1 MTLDKR
7 WWDPYFSRIT
17 EDSMRIQTISAI
29 VLFTASAALADAT
42 VDQKVQFHFTGALGT
57 MINVFSRGAREGVT
71 STEVVKGNR
80 KLRRSESTGELI
92 DLDQEKIYTIDYDR
106 KSYSVKTFAELRR
119 EWEQQQERAKK
130 NAGRSRQEKSEGPE
144 YQVDFA
150 VKSTGRKEAING
162 WNTHEELVTITVH
175 EKGKKLEKSGG
186 FVLTSDL
193 WMGPKVAAMRELADF
208 DRRFVQKAY
217 GAAFN
222 ADMRSLAMAVAMTPA
237 FGEAMKAFYE
247 HRASFDGTPIR
258 TKMSFETVAGADQP
272 KESAD
277 TEESQS
283 APAAVIGGLFNKMK
297 QRRAEKTEEKPSD
310 PNRSQLFD
318 STVDVLKA
326 TASASEADVSI
337 PPGFKQK

>member
-1 MTLDKR
+1 
-7 WWDPYFSRIT
+7 
-17 EDSMRIQTISAI
+17 MRIQTISAV
-29 VLFTASAALADAT
+29 VLLTASAALADAT
-42 VDQKVQFHFTGALGT
+42 IDQKTQFHFTGALGT

-80 KLRRSESTGELI
+80 KLRRTESTGELI

-106 KSYSVKTFAELRR
+106 KSYSVKTFADLRR

-130 NAGRSRQEKSEGPE
+130 NAERAKTQKGEGPE

-150 VKSTGRKEAING
+150 VKSAGHKEEING
-162 WNTHEELVTITVH
+162 WNTHEELVTVTVH

-208 DRRFVQKAY
+208 ERRFVQKAY
-217 GAAFN
+217 GPAFN
-222 ADMRSLAMAVAMTPA
+222 ADMRSMAMAMAMTPA
-237 FGEAMKAFYE
+237 FGEAMKTFYE

-258 TKMSFETVAGADQP
+258 TRMTFETVSGTDQP

-277 TEESQS
+277 KDESQS

-297 QRRAEKTEEKPSD
+297 QRREEKKSEEPAD

-326 TASASEADVSI
+326 TSSASAADVAI
-337 PPGFKQK
+337 PAGFKLKS